1 MPSFIKCVQWWL
13 FLSKLWLVVC
23 SQVNGISHCGS
34 SLLCSAFLDW
44 PPTSLCNINFCVENI
59 LVLFTEASSTTRH
72 STSLLWLS
80 QVSSPS
86 SITVIYMPR
95 SWKPV
100 LFENN
105 WPMSSRWSS
114 QPVFVTPYH
123 CPTHPRL
130 TLNGYQTHLTP
141 KPSTDFVK
149 TLPKHVSGEVIASSP
164 PEWVPWARGSL
175 SLQPGGFEGWSVL
188 AATWQSNFRAA
199 CAPSRPE
206 RFLLPHGQRC
216 CQSNM
221 LCYMPR
227 NKMFPGR
234 NKVKRLNRVP
244 RHGAS
249 PTSGWDFSGKLGPHP
264 PQPLAGQTPAPVAA
278 HCGHFLLLY
287 SKPPASKW
295 HTRRH
300 IC

>member
-149 TLPKHVSGEVIASSP
+149 TLPKHVSGEVIASSLP
-164 PEWVPWARGSL
+164 LCPVSATGESGIGGLMRAWAQWLGRPLVCISQHMYSCRWASILL
-175 SLQPGGFEGWSVL
+175 SQ
-188 AATWQSNFRAA
+188 R
-199 CAPSRPE
+199 SRMKP
-206 RFLLPHGQRC
+206 L
-216 CQSNM
+216 M
-221 LCYMPR
+221 LTMTALYGHLW
-227 NKMFPGR
+227 N
-234 NKVKRLNRVP
+234 
-244 RHGAS
+244 
-249 PTSGWDFSGKLGPHP
+249 
-264 PQPLAGQTPAPVAA
+264 VAVY
-278 HCGHFLLLY
+278 G
-287 SKPPASKW
+287 
-295 HTRRH
+295 
-300 IC
+300 I